1 MKHRCAALALML
13 VLAPAPLAAGPA
25 SPDDA
30 AFETAVRN
38 ELAANGVA
46 SVSLAQIENGKLV
59 RVAAYG
65 LQSPGVPASPA
76 TLYNIASLTKPL
88 TAEVVLRLA
97 SQGKLSLDEPMDR
110 AFVDP
115 DLAKDPRHSL
125 LTARLALTHQTGL
138 PNWRP
143 PSGLAFDSD
152 PGTKWSYSGEG
163 FQYVARF
170 AQAPMKQPLDRLAQT
185 YVFRPL
191 GMRSSSYIGQP
202 WYKGRIALP
211 TDATGKWLEPSIP
224 GKANA
229 ADLVYTTPRDYARF
243 MLAVLN
249 DSGLAPTIA
258 KQRSA
263 SQVSLMDVA
272 CSGKHAA
279 SCPPHVGFGL
289 GWQLMQFPSGTV
301 LMHTG
306 KDEGLFTFVYLD
318 RARRNG
324 TVVFTN
330 SDVGYKMVLPV
341 LELTRADPA
350 FLAFLRGQMD

>member
-1 MKHRCAALALML
+1 MNQRLAALALAIAATH
-13 VLAPAPLAAGPA
+13 VPLAAKP
-25 SPDDA
+25 STTFDDA
-30 AFETAVRN
+30 VRQA
-38 ELAANGVA
+38 LQANGVA
-46 SVSLAQIENGKLV
+46 SVSFAQVENGKVV

-97 SQGKLSLDEPMDR
+97 SAGKLSLDEPMDN

-115 DLAKDPRHSL
+115 DIAKDPRHSR

-138 PNWRP
+138 PNWRAP
-143 PSGLAFDSD
+143 GGLAFDHD
-152 PGTKWSYSGEG
+152 PGTRWSYSGEG
-163 FQYVARF
+163 FQYAARF
-170 AQAPMKQPLDRLAQT
+170 AESRMKQPLDKLAVA
-185 YVFRPL
+185 YVFKPL
-191 GMRSSSYIGQP
+191 GMQHSSYIGQP

-211 TDATGKWLEPSIP
+211 TDAAGKWLEPSIP
-224 GKANA
+224 AKANA

-243 MLAVLN
+243 MLAVLR
-249 DSGLAPTIA
+249 DTGLSPALA
-258 KQRSA
+258 EQRSA
-263 SQVSLMDVA
+263 SQVSLMDIA
-272 CSGKHAA
+272 CSGKHAD

-289 GWQLMQFPSGTV
+289 GWQLMQFRTGPV

-324 TVVFTN
+324 TVIFTN
-330 SDVGYKMVLPV
+330 SDVGFKMVLPI
-341 LELTRADPA
+341 LELTRTDPE
-350 FLAFLRGQMD
+350 FLRFLRGQMD